1 MNAPAR
7 PITQALPLRR
17 MTACDQPGSLPHNWR
32 RAALPAG
39 ALMFL
44 LSVVS
49 VWPVPAQALS
59 VRPFVE
65 AVRQQLTSGSG
76 FFRSEAGELLLA
88 PDGHF
93 RHAAA
98 LAPDGSGPWLGT
110 WSFNAD
116 SGDLCLMPL
125 PVQVA
130 LLAGGRPGKR
140 PQAVHYSAALARA
153 GLVADGATFDGP
165 AQLKALAET
174 QAVDIPANGR
184 EAGAITLDR
193 GARFIHVAVPVR
205 RENREVIY
213 ATYRFP
219 VARDAA
225 VYRIVLSG
233 VSAHGAPPHPLAGCR
248 PLAAFGL
255 FYVRGLEATER
266 TALQTQIQQALAV
279 LPAEPDYV
287 QGLPGAQQQQS
298 WRRIQPQDTG
308 RFSVPQTSV
317 RLTVGRRQPDLYQA
331 ATDALTEGGP
341 AFSQDRTAAQ
351 VSRPDE
357 RVLGTA
363 AGLQSPAD
371 FDVDMRLLGEG
382 RLDIAVLSRRTPMEI
397 NEERARSRELFDRV
411 LNAFP
416 MLAPGGPRS
425 KSPSSTQDKKP

>member
-1 MNAPAR
+1 
-7 PITQALPLRR
+7 
-17 MTACDQPGSLPHNWR
+17 
-32 RAALPAG
+32 
-39 ALMFL
+39 
-44 LSVVS
+44 
-49 VWPVPAQALS
+49 
-59 VRPFVE
+59 
-65 AVRQQLTSGSG
+65 
-76 FFRSEAGELLLA
+76 
-88 PDGHF
+88 
-93 RHAAA
+93 
-98 LAPDGSGPWLGT
+98 
-110 WSFNAD
+110 
-116 SGDLCLMPL
+116 MPL

-140 PQAVHYSAALARA
+140 PQTVHYSAALARA

-165 AQLKALAET
+165 AQLKALAAT
-174 QAVDIPANGR
+174 PAVDIPANGR
-184 EAGAITLDR
+184 EASAITLDR
-193 GARFIHVAVPVR
+193 AARFIHVAVPVR

-219 VARDAA
+219 VTRDAA

-255 FYVRGLEATER
+255 FDVRGLEATER
-266 TALQTQIQQALAV
+266 TALQAQIQQTLAA

-287 QGLPGAQQQQS
+287 QGLPRAQQQQS

-308 RFSVPQTSV
+308 RFSVPQTAV

-331 ATDALTEGGP
+331 ATDALMEGGP

-351 VSRPDE
+351 LSRPDE

-425 KSPSSTQDKKP
+425 KSPSSTQDKKS